1 MGHQQL
7 NMDEYFGWKAGL
19 SEKKP
24 SDDKTGE
31 TTGAEEETAQPATVL
46 TQVEDLEE
54 HQLHKIWALMILAP
68 TANHARHT
76 GSFLSWFERWRTSAQ
91 RTGGALRGLTKIAAE
106 AP

>member
-54 HQLHKIWALMILAP
+54 HQLHKIWTLMGFS
-68 TANHARHT
+68 HDCSR
-76 GSFLSWFERWRTSAQ
+76 GFLPSPFR
-91 RTGGALRGLTKIAAE
+91 
-106 AP
+106 